1 MVKVTQNFYSVHEY
15 SHNVYIVLGL
25 RSVMPSA
32 LYFQNFASVLLQTR
46 AKLCSSCNRDNYGR
60 SW

>member
-1 MVKVTQNFYSVHEY
+1 MVEVIQNFYSVHEY

-32 LYFQNFASVLLQTR
+32 QKFASVVLQTR
-46 AKLCSSCNRDNYGR
+46 AKLCSSCNRDSYGR
-60 SW
+60 GW